1 MDTKAI
7 NHYFPQRFN
16 MEKCYHCGDVLPNP
30 SIHFDQ
36 KEFCCQGCSNVY
48 GLLNSNSLK
57 GFYQFERNPGI
68 KPNRGRSDKYQ
79 FLDIPEIRARYIQYE
94 DGKMARVKL
103 SLPSIHCS
111 SCIYL
116 LENLSKINEGV
127 LTSQV
132 HFAKKEATIVLNPA
146 KLNLSELAD
155 LLHFIGYEPDFGRK
169 AETKGVK
176 KSFLLKIGLAGFAF
190 GSIMLWSA
198 PDYFGI
204 TLDNLSFRNFTAYL
218 SFVVS
223 LPVFLYSANE
233 YYLSAYKALRSRS
246 INLDVPITLGILAL
260 YAQST
265 FQIFTQQGP
274 GYMDSFAGF
283 IFFLLIG
290 KWFQNRTYQS
300 LSFDRDYSSY
310 FPVAIHRISGDHSE
324 IIPIEQ
330 LKEGDRIQ
338 VRNEEIIPC
347 DSLLISEEADID
359 YSFVTGESSLITKKK
374 GELIYAGGKLNG
386 MTIELAVKSGTN
398 RSHLTQLWNETKD
411 KKEANPLV
419 RYQDRISRYFLL
431 ILILVAL
438 LSGIAWFFIDPSKIM
453 TVIVSIL
460 IVACPCALALS
471 SPFTMG
477 NALSVLGKN
486 GLYLK
491 NTNVVEALSEIDTIV
506 FDKTGTLTDPFG
518 FQVQFSDR
526 SMQEEDWA
534 VLKELSSHS
543 THPLSKLI
551 FHHLR
556 DTHEPVKLSQFK
568 EIKGKGMEAH
578 FDGNYFQLGNSVFV
592 ACPKDQ
598 VEHGTV
604 YFAKNGNIIQKIQV
618 KSAFRHSV
626 KGLLSKL
633 SDKEIFVLSGDDE
646 KDLPE
651 LISLGFKPGNCFF
664 KQEPKDKASFIAERQ
679 KLGRKVLMLGDGLND
694 VGALGTADV
703 GMALSEDMFRFTPSS
718 DAILDAKD
726 FHLLH
731 RFFAVSKYA
740 KIVLKICL
748 AFSITYNFIGLSFA
762 ITASLSPI
770 VAAILMPISSITVV
784 FLSSVL
790 IHFKYWRGIE

>member
-1 MDTKAI
+1 
-7 NHYFPQRFN
+7 
-16 MEKCYHCGDVLPNP
+16 MENCYHCGDVLPTP
-30 SIHFDQ
+30 PILLDQ
-36 KEFCCQGCSNVY
+36 KEFCCQGCANVY
-48 GLLNSNSLK
+48 SLLNSNSLK
-57 GFYQFERNPGI
+57 DFYQFEKTPGI
-68 KPNRGRSDKYQ
+68 KPNRGRSDKFQ

-94 DGKMARVKL
+94 DEKIARVKL

-116 LENLSKINEGV
+116 LENLSKINNHV

-132 HFAKKEATIVLNPA
+132 HFAKKEATIVFDRNDIS
-146 KLNLSELAD
+146 LSEIAD
-155 LLHFIGYEPDFGRK
+155 LLQFIGYEPDFGRK
-169 AETKGVK
+169 TEGKGVQ

-218 SFVVS
+218 SFIVS

-233 YYLSAYKALRSRS
+233 YYLSAYKAVRSRS

-265 FQIFTQQGP
+265 YQIFTQQGP

-310 FPVAIHRISGDHSE
+310 FPVAIHRISDNGTE

-347 DSLLISEEADID
+347 DSILVSDEAQLDF
-359 YSFVTGESSLITKKK
+359 SFVTGESALVTKKK
-374 GELIYAGGKLNG
+374 GELIYAGGKLIG
-386 MTIELAVKSGTN
+386 MSIELAVKSETN

-411 KKEANPLV
+411 KKESNTLE

-431 ILILVAL
+431 ILIIVAIVA
-438 LSGIAWFFIDPSKIM
+438 GIAWAFIDPSKIM
-453 TVIVSIL
+453 IVIVSIL

-471 SPFTMG
+471 SPFTLG
-477 NALSVLGKN
+477 NTLSVLGKN

-491 NTNVVEALSEIDTIV
+491 NTTVVEALSEITTII
-506 FDKTGTLTDPFG
+506 FDKTGTLTDPMAN
-518 FQVQFSDR
+518 QVHFSDEN
-526 SMQEEDWA
+526 MTDELWH
-534 VLKELSSHS
+534 VLRELSSHS

-551 FHHLR
+551 HQQLK
-556 DTHEPVKLSQFK
+556 DKNNVIQLTHFIEH
-568 EIKGKGMEAH
+568 KGKGIQATYNEKS
-578 FDGNYFQLGNSVFV
+578 YQLGSSSFV
-592 ACPKDQ
+592 GAISSA
-598 VEHGTV
+598 ENGTV
-604 YFAKNGNIIQKIQV
+604 LFAQDGKVIQEIQI
-618 KSAFRHSV
+618 KSAFRASV
-626 KGLLSKL
+626 PKILAQLTNKR
-633 SDKEIFVLSGDDE
+633 IFVLSGDDE

-651 LISLGFKPGNCFF
+651 LIALGFHPDQCFF
-664 KQEPKDKASFIAERQ
+664 KQEPKDKAAFIEGRQ
-679 KLGRKVLMLGDGLND
+679 KLGEKVLMLGDGLND
-694 VGALGTADV
+694 VGALGTANV
-703 GMALSEDMFRFTPSS
+703 GIALSEDMFRFTPSS
-718 DAILDAKD
+718 DAILDAKHV
-726 FHLLH
+726 HLLA
-731 RFFAVSKYA
+731 RFFQVSKYA
-740 KIVLKICL
+740 KVVLKVCL
-748 AFSITYNFIGLSFA
+748 GFSITYNLIGLSFA
-762 ITASLSPI
+762 ISASLSPI

-784 FLSSVL
+784 FLSSSL
-790 IHFKYWRGIE
+790 IHFKYWRGLE